1 MTGIYHSLTRL
12 GEAIP
17 YALIAL
23 AARVAAAVPFWRSG
37 QTKLAGGEVFG
48 VKWNFLNIGEKQAS
62 LFENIFNIP
71 APLAPATAYA
81 TAVAEFFFPI
91 MLVLGL
97 FTRLGAL
104 GLLAM
109 TLFIQFYVFPGELL
123 KMNGNWSL
131 HLLWAAPL
139 LLVFARG
146 PGALS
151 LDALF
156 GSKR

>member
-1 MTGIYHSLTRL
+1 MTGIYHALTRM
-12 GEAIP
+12 GEAVP

-23 AARVAAAVPFWRSG
+23 VARVAAAVPFWRSG

-48 VKWNFLNIGEKQAS
+48 IKWNFLNVGEKQAF
-62 LFENIFNIP
+62 LFEEIFKIP
-71 APLAPATAYA
+71 APLAPTMAYVTAI
-81 TAVAEFFFPI
+81 AEFFLPI

-97 FTRLGAL
+97 FTRVGAL

-109 TLFIQFYVFPGELL
+109 TLFIQFYVFPGELF

-146 PGALS
+146 PGAIS
-151 LDALF
+151 LDAML
-156 GSKR
+156 GGKR